1 MSLFLPILLLGFAQ
15 AADQPI
21 SPAATQTT
29 TANVEAAVVNPPN
42 LTLPAQP
49 KNAFVLPGRKIA
61 PSDWQVM
68 QDRTLCFTMRTYLF
82 ERRNGYAPEP
92 VGMTT
97 CQPASARQQ
106 KRAGEGVGPR
116 PVPAN

>member
-21 SPAATQTT
+21 TAAQAS

-42 LTLPAQP
+42 LALPAQP
-49 KNAFVLPGRKIA
+49 KNAFVLPGRKVV
-61 PSDWQVM
+61 PSDWQIM

-97 CQPASARQQ
+97 CQPAGARKQ
-106 KRAGEGVGPR
+106 KHVSDGPR
-116 PVPAN
+116 LVPAD

>member
-1 MSLFLPILLLGFAQ
+1 MSLFVPILLLGFAQ

-21 SPAATQTT
+21 SPAA
-29 TANVEAAVVNPPN
+29 AVVNPPN
-42 LTLPAQP
+42 LALPAQP
-49 KNAFVLPGRKIA
+49 KNAFVLPGRKIV
-61 PSDWQVM
+61 PSDWQIM

-97 CQPASARQQ
+97 CQPASARKQ
-106 KRAGEGVGPR
+106 KHVSDGPR
-116 PVPAN
+116 LVPAD